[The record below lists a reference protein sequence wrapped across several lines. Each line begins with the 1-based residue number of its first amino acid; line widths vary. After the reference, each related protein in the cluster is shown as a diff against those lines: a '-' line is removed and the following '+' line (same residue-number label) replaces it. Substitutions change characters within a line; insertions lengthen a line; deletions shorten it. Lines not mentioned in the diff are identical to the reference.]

1 MKPYALLAAAHPA
14 RLARRCALA
23 AALCVATLALAQDS
37 APAAGAFER
46 FKALAGEWIDVDGV
60 AGPKGAVL
68 ATYRLTGAGSAV
80 VETLFPGS
88 PHEMTTVYHRDGN
101 DLVLTHYCAGG
112 NQPRMRARTVKA
124 NTVVFAFDGGTNFD
138 PAVDSHM
145 HEAEIEFL
153 APNEIRAKWQ
163 SWAKGRPAP
172 HAPNFRLQ
180 RKPS

>member
-1 MKPYALLAAAHPA
+1 MKPTSLLAAVHPA
-14 RLARRCALA
+14 RLARYCTLT
-23 AALCVATLALAQDS
+23 ATLCIATLSAAQDS
-37 APAAGAFER
+37 APAVGAFER
-46 FKALAGEWIDVDGV
+46 FKALTGEWIDVDGV
-60 AGPKGAVL
+60 GGRKGAVL

-88 PHEMTTVYHRDGN
+88 PHEMTTIYHRDGD

-112 NQPRMRARTVKA
+112 NQPRMRARTVSGNKVA
-124 NTVVFAFDGGTNFD
+124 FAFDGGTNFN

-153 APNEIRAKWQ
+153 SPNEIRARWQ
-163 SWAKGRPAP
+163 SWNKGQPAA

-180 RKPS
+180 RKAS